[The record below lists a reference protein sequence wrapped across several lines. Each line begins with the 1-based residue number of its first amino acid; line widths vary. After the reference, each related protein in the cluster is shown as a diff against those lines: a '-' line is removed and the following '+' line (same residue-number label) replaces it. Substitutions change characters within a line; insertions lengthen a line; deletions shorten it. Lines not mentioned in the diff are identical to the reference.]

1 GASAPLRPER
11 ASRRGARLLL
21 GMGPRDARVLDDPG
35 ACGVDLLGS
44 RGVHLRWAD
53 RPARAPARAIAGH
66 LAGPAIRVHPRG
78 PRRDPSGRREHPHSA
93 SAHGWSGDLAGH
105 LLLRVPS
112 GVACRRPA
120 VQRGGRL
127 VTRYLRLLRIFFR
140 TELQYELEYRLNL
153 LLEIVQTI
161 VVTSTSVAA
170 VLVLFSYTTVLNGWD
185 LGAMLVLLGCFYLVQ
200 GFGELVL
207 QPSFEKFME
216 HVRLGTLDFAL
227 LKPVSAQFLVTLR
240 NFQVVQLAQMG
251 LGAIVVAVG
260 LSRITSIGVAE
271 AIGFPIAL
279 LCGFGLIY
287 ALLLALSTFAFWFV
301 RVDNLMALYW
311 SFMDAGRFPVDVYP
325 GWLRVTLSSAVPI
338 GVAVTV
344 PAQVIAGRLDPLGLG
359 LLMLGTIAA
368 FVLASWF
375 WRLGLRSYTGASA

>member
-1 GASAPLRPER
+1 
-11 ASRRGARLLL
+11 
-21 GMGPRDARVLDDPG
+21 MV
-35 ACGVDLLGS
+35 
-44 RGVHLRWAD
+44 
-53 RPARAPARAIAGH
+53 
-66 LAGPAIRVHPRG
+66 
-78 PRRDPSGRREHPHSA
+78 
-93 SAHGWSGDLAGH
+93 
-105 LLLRVPS
+105 
-112 GVACRRPA
+112 
-120 VQRGGRL
+120 
-127 VTRYLRLLRIFFR
+127 RYLRLLRLFFR

-207 QPSFEKFME
+207 QPSFEEFME

-260 LSRITSIGVAE
+260 LSRIPSIGVAE

-287 ALLLALSTFAFWFV
+287 ALLT
-301 RVDNLMALYW
+301 
-311 SFMDAGRFPVDVYP
+311 AGVF
-325 GWLRVTLSSAVPI
+325 GWLWAR
-338 GVAVTV
+338 
-344 PAQVIAGRLDPLGLG
+344 
-359 LLMLGTIAA
+359 
-368 FVLASWF
+368 
-375 WRLGLRSYTGASA
+375 

>member
-1 GASAPLRPER
+1 
-11 ASRRGARLLL
+11 
-21 GMGPRDARVLDDPG
+21 MV
-35 ACGVDLLGS
+35 
-44 RGVHLRWAD
+44 
-53 RPARAPARAIAGH
+53 
-66 LAGPAIRVHPRG
+66 
-78 PRRDPSGRREHPHSA
+78 
-93 SAHGWSGDLAGH
+93 
-105 LLLRVPS
+105 
-112 GVACRRPA
+112 
-120 VQRGGRL
+120 
-127 VTRYLRLLRIFFR
+127 RYLRLLRLFFR

-153 LLEIVQTI
+153 LLEILQTI
-161 VVTSTSVAA
+161 VVTGTSVAA
-170 VLVLFSYTTVLNGWD
+170 ILVLFTYTTVLNGWD

-227 LKPVSAQFLVTLR
+227 LKPASAQFLVTLR
-240 NFQVVQLAQMG
+240 NFQVVQLAQMA
-251 LGAIVVAVG
+251 LGAVVVAIG
-260 LSRITSIGVAE
+260 LSRIPSIGLAE

-311 SFMDAGRFPVDVYP
+311 AFLDAGRFPVDIYP

-344 PAQVIAGRLDPLGLG
+344 PAQVISGRLDLFGLAA
-359 LLMLGTIAA
+359 LVAGTLVA
-368 FVLASWF
+368 FVLASRF
-375 WRLGLRSYTGASA
+375 WHIGLRSYTGASA

>member
-1 GASAPLRPER
+1 
-11 ASRRGARLLL
+11 
-21 GMGPRDARVLDDPG
+21 MV
-35 ACGVDLLGS
+35 
-44 RGVHLRWAD
+44 
-53 RPARAPARAIAGH
+53 
-66 LAGPAIRVHPRG
+66 
-78 PRRDPSGRREHPHSA
+78 
-93 SAHGWSGDLAGH
+93 
-105 LLLRVPS
+105 
-112 GVACRRPA
+112 
-120 VQRGGRL
+120 
-127 VTRYLRLLRIFFR
+127 RYVRLLRLFFR
-140 TELQYELEYRLNL
+140 TELQYEMEYRLNL

-161 VVTSTSVAA
+161 VVTATSVGAI
-170 VLVLFSYTTVLNGWD
+170 LVLFSYTTVLNGWD

-200 GFGELVL
+200 GFGELAL

-240 NFQVVQLAQMG
+240 NYQVVQLSQMA
-251 LGAIVVAVG
+251 LGAIVVVIG
-260 LSRITSIGVAE
+260 LSRIPNIGFAE

-279 LCGFGLIY
+279 VCGFALIY

-338 GVAVTV
+338 GIAVTV
-344 PAQVIAGRLDPLGLG
+344 PAQVIAGRLDPLGLAF
-359 LLMLGTIAA
+359 LVLGTIAA
-368 FVLASWF
+368 FVLASAF